1 MNHCMHVHWCVY
13 TNTKNRYSTPPKK
26 KKNRN
31 IYTSLSNLCVVD
43 TVWIC
48 ALGRTRSRSKNGRWV
63 FDTTILASFAG
74 VTATLLETQLWPM
87 NAWGNSFSDS
97 RVLRDAE
104 SM

>member
-1 MNHCMHVHWCVY
+1 MCSRHCVDMRPW
-13 TNTKNRYSTPPKK
+13 TNSQQKQE
-26 KKNRN
+26 
-31 IYTSLSNLCVVD
+31 
-43 TVWIC
+43 WQM
-48 ALGRTRSRSKNGRWV
+48 G